1 MSSRSYALI
10 LIVGA
15 AMLFL
20 ALAAVNMILD
30 PWAVFRLSPL
40 RHAAVNDRYEFY
52 RVYAA
57 EPDRYG
63 ALLLA
68 SSRGLMFTLDELSQH
83 TEGETFARFSVS
95 FGRLADH
102 LAVLDFVLRDKAA
115 RNERLKDVF
124 LLIDLDTFGEP
135 PPPDALQ
142 LLQPPAI
149 SGEPAFRFWW
159 KNLTAVQM
167 EAWKRA
173 LHDVGAPRAQSEG
186 APAAMRAVVA
196 APRLAAMPPGYGG
209 ASARPVR
216 PKPTQVESVQAADR
230 ISERR
235 YFEDD
240 MRRWLRIVSLCRDE
254 GVRLVTALSPLSPAT
269 HAALDAA
276 DAATVVER
284 ISRTA
289 PAWDFSSPREPSDSP
304 ELWADPRHYRRE
316 VAVFMLARIFGGDLP
331 PQWRDFGR
339 LRQ

>member
-1 MSSRSYALI
+1 MSSRFYALT

-20 ALAAVNMILD
+20 ALAGLNVILD
-30 PWAVFRLSPL
+30 PWSVFRLSPE
-40 RHAAVNDRYEFY
+40 RHAAVNDRYGFY

-83 TEGETFARFSVS
+83 SDGETFARFSVS

-167 EAWKRA
+167 EAWKRVLHAPGNAGGA
-173 LHDVGAPRAQSEG
+173 LHGPS
-186 APAAMRAVVA
+186 AAMLAA

-216 PKPTQVESVQAADR
+216 PKPTQVAPVQSVDR

-240 MRRWLRIVSLCRDE
+240 MRRWSRIVSLCHDK
-254 GVRLVTALSPLSPAT
+254 GVRLVAALSPLSPAT

-276 DAATVVER
+276 DAAAVAER

-289 PAWDFSSPREPSDSP
+289 PVWDFSSPREPSDSP

-331 PQWRDFGR
+331 PRWHDFGR
-339 LRQ
+339 LRP